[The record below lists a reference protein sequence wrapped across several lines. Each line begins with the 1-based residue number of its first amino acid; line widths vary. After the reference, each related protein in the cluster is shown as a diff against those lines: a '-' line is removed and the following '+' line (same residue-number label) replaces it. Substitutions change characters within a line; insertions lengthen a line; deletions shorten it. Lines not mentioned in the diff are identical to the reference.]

1 MSEKKKNP
9 VAAIIFLL
17 FVVGFPVL
25 TVLFSKK
32 GLDRY
37 KGIRSEMQFL
47 SDSIRV
53 DFDNLSTFQNA
64 YLTNE
69 LIKDKLVFVGFWD
82 AACQDQM
89 GEFIDSIKSL
99 RNNFNKEDQEKLLV
113 VIHTEDFSQDST
125 WSLKQSMAT
134 WEIDT
139 ANWKFTKGID
149 RGRYKI
155 ETNSSSK
162 AGEDCFTVAILDG
175 RVSRKDESENYKKGP
190 LLCDYYNLK
199 ETEVVQDLLRHLAV
213 IMPAKQ
219 RKKIEW
225 KGEEKL

>member
-9 VAAIIFLL
+9 VAAMIFLL

-25 TVLFSKK
+25 TVLFSKI
-32 GLDRY
+32 GLDKY

-69 LIKDKLVFVGFWD
+69 LIKDKLVLAGFWD
-82 AACQDQM
+82 YACKNQM
-89 GEFIDSIKSL
+89 GEFVDSLKSL
-99 RNNFNKEDQEKLLV
+99 RNNFSKEDQAKLLV
-113 VIHTEDFSQDST
+113 VIHTEDFRQDST
-125 WSLKQSMAT
+125 WSLEQSIAT

-155 ETNSSSK
+155 EKKEN
-162 AGEDCFTVAILDG
+162 CFTVAILDG
-175 RVSRKDESENYKKGP
+175 RVSRKDDSENYKKGP

-199 ETEVVQDLLRHLAV
+199 ETKVVQDLLRHLAI